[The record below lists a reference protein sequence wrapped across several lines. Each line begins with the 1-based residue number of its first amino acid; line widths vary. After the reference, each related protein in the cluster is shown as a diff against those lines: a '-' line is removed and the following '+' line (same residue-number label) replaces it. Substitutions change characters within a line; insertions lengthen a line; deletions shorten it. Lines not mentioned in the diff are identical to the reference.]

1 MNAFTSRDP
10 TTRVVAI
17 GRILLTLALVPLGRS
32 WFTTWDESAGIGL
45 IRGINLAIHEFG
57 HFLFQ
62 PFGFAFFGETGVIL
76 GGSLAQVAFPLLFT
90 GYFLFSKQHRD
101 LHAASVCFW
110 WAAVNVA
117 EVAIYA
123 NDARAREL
131 MLITGGTGQESDGH
145 DFYNL
150 FSMWG
155 VLERDTVYAV
165 RLRGLAGFMIFCST
179 LVGLFAA
186 VFPRVRTRTQA
197 EPVLESA

>member
-1 MNAFTSRDP
+1 VNVFASKDP
-10 TTRVVAI
+10 TARLVAV
-17 GRILLTLALVPLGRS
+17 GRILLTLALVPLGRT

-45 IRGINLAIHEFG
+45 LRGINLAIHEFG

-62 PFGFAFFGETGVIL
+62 PFGWAFLGETGVIL
-76 GGSLAQVAFPLLFT
+76 GGSLTQVAFPLLFA
-90 GYFLFSKQHRD
+90 GYFLFSKHRD
-101 LHAASVCFW
+101 LHAATICFW

-131 MLITGGTGQESDGH
+131 MLITGGMGQESDGH

-150 FSMWG
+150 FARWG
-155 VLERDTVYAV
+155 VLDRDTLYAARMRAV
-165 RLRGLAGFMIFCST
+165 AGFMIFVST

-186 VFPRVRTRTQA
+186 VFPRTRTSHA
-197 EPVLESA
+197 PEPVPESA

>member
-1 MNAFTSRDP
+1 MFASRDP

-17 GRILLTLALVPLGRS
+17 GRILLTLALIPLGRT

-45 IRGINLAIHEFG
+45 LRGINLAIHEFG

-62 PFGFAFFGETGVIL
+62 PFGWAFFGETGVIL
-76 GGSLAQVAFPLLFT
+76 GGSLTQVAFPLLFT
-90 GYFLFSKQHRD
+90 GYFLFSKKHRD

-110 WAAVNVA
+110 WAAVNLA

-150 FSMWG
+150 FAKWG
-155 VLERDTVYAV
+155 VLERDTVYAM
-165 RLRGLAGFMIFCST
+165 RMRAFAAFMIFVST
-179 LVGLFAA
+179 LIGLFGAI
-186 VFPRVRTRTQA
+186 FPRVHPPR
-197 EPVLESA
+197 EESAA

>member
-1 MNAFTSRDP
+1 MFASRNP

-17 GRILLTLALVPLGRS
+17 GRILLTLALIPLGRT

-45 IRGINLAIHEFG
+45 LRGINLAIHEFG

-62 PFGFAFFGETGVIL
+62 PFGWAFFGETGVIL
-76 GGSLAQVAFPLLFT
+76 GGSLTQVAFPLLFT
-90 GYFLFSKQHRD
+90 GYFLFSRKHRD

-110 WAAVNVA
+110 WAAVNLA

-150 FSMWG
+150 FAKWG
-155 VLERDTVYAV
+155 VLERDTVYAM
-165 RLRGLAGFMIFCST
+165 RMRAFAAFMMFVST
-179 LVGLFAA
+179 LVGLFVA
-186 VFPRVRTRTQA
+186 VFPQVQRPREETTA
-197 EPVLESA
+197 

>member
-1 MNAFTSRDP
+1 MNVFTSKDP
-10 TTRVVAI
+10 TARVIAI
-17 GRILLTLALVPLGRS
+17 GRVLVTLALIPLGRT
-32 WFTTWDESAGIGL
+32 WFATWDESAGIGL
-45 IRGINLAIHEFG
+45 LRGINLAIHEFG

-62 PFGFAFFGETGVIL
+62 PFGWAFFGETGVIL
-76 GGSLAQVAFPLLFT
+76 GGSLTQVAFPLLFT
-90 GYFLFSKQHRD
+90 GYFLFSKKHRD

-131 MLITGGTGQESDGH
+131 MLISGATGQESDGH

-150 FSMWG
+150 FARWG
-155 VLERDTVYAV
+155 VLERDTVYAM
-165 RLRGLAGFMIFCST
+165 RMRAFAGFMIFVST

-186 VFPRVRTRTQA
+186 VFPAVHAPRA
-197 EPVLESA
+197 EPATESV

>member
-1 MNAFTSRDP
+1 MSAFSSKDP
-10 TTRVVAI
+10 TARVMAI
-17 GRILLTLALVPLGRS
+17 GRILLTLALIPIGRT
-32 WFTTWDESAGIGL
+32 WFATWDESAGVGL

-76 GGSLAQVAFPLLFT
+76 GGSLLQVAFPLIFT
-90 GYFLFSKQHRD
+90 GYFLFSRKHGD

-131 MLITGGTGQESDGH
+131 MLISGGTGQEVDGH

-155 VLERDTVYAV
+155 VLDRDTVYAA
-165 RLRGLAGFMIFCST
+165 RLRGLAGFMIFAST
-179 LVGLFAA
+179 LVGVFAA
-186 VFPRVRTRTQA
+186 LFPRAQSRAQT
-197 EPVLESA
+197 EPALETA